1 MSLIAG
7 VETVIIPHTEKTEE
21 SVPAHVYDAQI
32 EDLELSVRA
41 YNCLKRAGITKV
53 GEIIDRLEKG
63 PEELLSIRNFGQKSL
78 DELMEQLKIKGYL
91 EHVKLPPQDLS
102 QAGSLEDEL
111 DEQDLGDDS
120 SIDIDVDALLAA
132 MTSGGE
138 AG

>member
-1 MSLIAG
+1 
-7 VETVIIPHTEKTEE
+7 
-21 SVPAHVYDAQI
+21 
-32 EDLELSVRA
+32 
-41 YNCLKRAGITKV
+41 
-53 GEIIDRLEKG
+53 
-63 PEELLSIRNFGQKSL
+63 
-78 DELMEQLKIKGYL
+78 MEQLKIKGYL